1 MATHNRTPD
10 HSRHTLNNI
19 HAALYTSLQASN
31 KPFLGKSSY
40 AIKSLSFLQ
49 GFTILYWSTI
59 EMWKKGWV
67 FILACVQDP
76 QVRPTHH
83 LKKLRKNWGQR
94 GENITNMRWKIRFR
108 IKIYNESMWDC
119 GMMGSILNVCARL
132 CVGLRACVSGCAGG
146 SIYVRLLAFRI

>member
-1 MATHNRTPD
+1 MTMTIQYQTPN

-19 HAALYTSLQASN
+19 HAASNTSLQASN

-67 FILACVQDP
+67 FILACAQDP

-108 IKIYNESMWDC
+108 IKICDESMCEC
-119 GMMGSILNVCARL
+119 GMMISIVCVCVCVFVDVVVVVL
-132 CVGLRACVSGCAGG
+132 CVFVSLSC
-146 SIYVRLLAFRI
+146 L